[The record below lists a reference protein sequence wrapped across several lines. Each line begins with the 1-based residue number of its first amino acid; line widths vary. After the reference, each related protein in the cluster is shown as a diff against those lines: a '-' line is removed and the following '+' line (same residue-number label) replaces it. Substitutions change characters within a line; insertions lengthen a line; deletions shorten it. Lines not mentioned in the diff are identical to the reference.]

1 MPFCPLRAT
10 RGFIAWKN
18 EQNQDDTTQ
27 VQTAVLN
34 NLARTIL
41 VAATISATIALAE
54 ALVCAQTPSAGSVSA
69 SMRETDWLTRLGSR
83 HIRVHDPSTI
93 VRCGDEYWL
102 FYTGPGVPSFHS
114 KDLVKW
120 ERGPSVFTN
129 APVWTAQAVPANRWM
144 SYWAPDVIHLGNR
157 YLLYYAVSTFG
168 KNRSAI
174 GLATNPTLNPAVP
187 AFRWTDRGIVVQS
200 TNTDNFNTIDPAV
213 SQDADGNL
221 WLAFG
226 SYWGGIKLV
235 QLDPATGLRQEAT
248 AWEVVKRIATNSPMY
263 SLAFNDSIEASYIYR
278 QSGYY
283 YLFVNWGRCCRGT
296 NSTYEIRMGRS
307 KRITGPYLDQ
317 QGVDLM
323 TGGGTP
329 FLSTSGPFIGPGH
342 AGIVSKDGR
351 DWLSCHFYD
360 GTEAGRPTLAI
371 LPLDWGGD
379 GWPKVQLP
387 PGK

>member
-1 MPFCPLRAT
+1 M
-10 RGFIAWKN
+10 
-18 EQNQDDTTQ
+18 
-27 VQTAVLN
+27 LN
-34 NLARTIL
+34 NLAMTIL
-41 VAATISATIALAE
+41 MAARISATFALAE
-54 ALVCAQTPSAGSVSA
+54 ALVFAQTPPTSSA
-69 SMRETDWLTRLGSR
+69 STRAQETDWLTRLGSR

-93 VRCGDEYWL
+93 VKCGDEYWL
-102 FYTGPGVPSFHS
+102 FYTGAGVASFHS

-129 APVWTAQAVPANRWM
+129 APAWTAQAVPANRWM
-144 SYWAPDVIHLGNR
+144 YYWAPDVIHLGNR
-157 YLLYYAVSTFG
+157 YLLYYAVSSFG

-174 GLATNPTLNPAVP
+174 GLATNPTLDPADP
-187 AFRWTDRGIVVQS
+187 AFRWTDQGIVVQS

-213 SQDADGNL
+213 SQDAEGNL

-226 SYWGGIKLV
+226 SYWGGIKLI
-235 QLDPATGLRQEAT
+235 QLDPDTGLRWEASAFAKATVDKT
-248 AWEVVKRIATNSPMY
+248 ARHAGKRIATSSPMY

-278 QSGYY
+278 HDNFY

-307 KRITGPYLDQ
+307 QKITGPYLDR

-329 FLSTSGPFIGPGH
+329 FLSTTGPFIGPGH

-360 GTEAGRPTLAI
+360 GTQAGRPALAI
-371 LPLDWGGD
+371 LPLDWGAD

-387 PGK
+387 PEK